1 MKKINKIV
9 FIATPI
15 VLIALT
21 GLLIYWH
28 NTRWLF
34 TPSYN
39 QRNVATNYLTNI
51 YAGNFK
57 NSYMLISPFLQSQ
70 LPYDNFVA
78 TNLAIRNKYNTT
90 TFQSYKIEGK
100 FDIITGTIKDKS
112 HGIYYT
118 FSIVL
123 NNSSNKIT
131 YLLVTPSS

>member
-15 VLIALT
+15 SLIVLI

-28 NTRWLF
+28 STRWLF
-34 TPSYN
+34 TQSYN

-57 NSYMLISPFLQSQ
+57 NSYMLISPILQSQ

-100 FDIITGTIKDKS
+100 FDLITGTIKDKS
-112 HGIYYT
+112 HGINYT